1 MSDLNEI
8 LNLVPTD
15 QVAQALGVDEQSA
28 EAAIR
33 AAVPSLLAG
42 MQSNAGS
49 PEGADALAGALADHS
64 NDLAS
69 GSVDLGQVDTA
80 DGEKIVNH
88 VLGDRQDLLANQL
101 SGANTAAGLD
111 LGSLVRK
118 ALPILAPIVLSY
130 LAKKWSERGGSSS
143 AVPTDSGQAGGQGGG
158 LGDLL
163 GGLLGG
169 VLGGGAATQGG
180 GQGSAQ
186 GSGNPLDD
194 LLGGLLGG
202 GPAQSAPDQQQVP
215 QSVPQQADP
224 QQAPQQA
231 DPNAGNF
238 GGGVD
243 NSGGDPLAGARG
255 EDPNVQTTA
264 GQQQQSNQGGI
275 DLGSILGGLF
285 GGR

>member
-42 MQSNAGS
+42 MQSNVGS
-49 PEGADALAGALADHS
+49 PEGAESLTGALSDHS
-64 NDLAS
+64 GDLVD
-69 GSVDLGQVDTA
+69 GSVNVSQIDTA
-80 DGEKIVNH
+80 DGQKIVSH
-88 VLGDRQDLLANQL
+88 VLGDREEVLAQQL
-101 SGANTAAGLD
+101 SGANTVAGID

-130 LAKKWSERGGSSS
+130 LAKKWAERGGAS
-143 AVPTDSGQAGGQGGG
+143 ADSGQTGGQTGGQGGG

-169 VLGGGAATQGG
+169 ILGGGAATPGT
-180 GQGSAQ
+180 
-186 GSGNPLDD
+186 NPET
-194 LLGGLLGG
+194 
-202 GPAQSAPDQQQVP
+202 PTQTPP
-215 QSVPQQADP
+215 
-224 QQAPQQA
+224 APQQTPQQSPESA
-231 DPNAGNF
+231 DANGGSF
-238 GGGVD
+238 GGGAD
-243 NSGGDPLAGARG
+243 NASGDPLAGARG
-255 EDPNVQTTA
+255 QDPNVQDNT
-264 GQQQQSNQGGI
+264 GESNSNQQSQSGPGGI